1 MTASLYYHMKT
12 LEALYAEK
20 IVVVLREKDA
30 DLVRRKARAV
40 YDGGLRVQEVT
51 WTTPDAPKLISEF
64 NKAGLGVIG
73 AGTILELPEAKKAVA
88 AGAKFLVSPVFT
100 KAVAAFAKSKKIPYL
115 PGCATAQECYT
126 AWKAGCRPIKVF
138 PAPTLG
144 GPEFLRRL
152 LNPMPFLELL
162 PTLIKVEEIPAY
174 LAAGAKAVG
183 IGGAGMADVE
193 AMARE
198 AVRIRG

>member
-1 MTASLYYHMKT
+1 MIDT
-12 LEALYAEK
+12 LYAEK
-20 IVVVLREKDA
+20 VVVVLREKDP
-30 DLVRRKARAV
+30 DLVRAKARQV

-51 WTTPDAPKLISEF
+51 WTTPKAAELIREF
-64 NKAGLGVIG
+64 GKAGLGVIG
-73 AGTILELPEAKKAVA
+73 AGTILELPDAKKAVA

-100 KAVAAFAKSKKIPYL
+100 ASVAAYAKSKKIPYL

-144 GPEFLRRL
+144 GPEFIRRL

-162 PTLIKVEEIPAY
+162 PTLIKVDEIPAY
-174 LAAGAKAVG
+174 LAAGARAVG
-183 IGGAGMADVE
+183 IGGAGMTDVE
-193 AMARE
+193 AMARA
-198 AVRIRG
+198 AVKARG

>member
-1 MTASLYYHMKT
+1 MLST
-12 LEALYAEK
+12 LYAEK

-30 DLVRRKARAV
+30 DLVRAKARAV
-40 YDGGLRVQEVT
+40 HDGGLRVMEVT
-51 WTTPDAPKLISEF
+51 WTTPQAAELIKEF
-64 NKAGLGVIG
+64 RKAGLGFIG

-100 KAVAAFAKSKKIPYL
+100 KSVAAYAKAKKIPYL

-126 AWKAGCRPIKVF
+126 AWKAGCRPLKIF
-138 PAPTLG
+138 PAPMLG

-183 IGGAGMADVE
+183 IGGAGMTDVE

-198 AVRIRG
+198 AVKMRG

>member
-1 MTASLYYHMKT
+1 MLDT
-12 LEALYAEK
+12 LYAEK
-20 IVVVLREKDA
+20 VLVVLREKDP
-30 DLVRRKARAV
+30 DLVRAKARAV

-51 WTTPDAPKLISEF
+51 WTTPKAPELIKEF
-64 NKAGLGVIG
+64 VKAGLGVIG

-100 KAVAAFAKSKKIPYL
+100 KSVAAFAKSKKIPYL
-115 PGCATAQECYT
+115 PGCATAQECYA

-144 GPEFLRRL
+144 GPEFIRRL
-152 LNPMPFLELL
+152 LAPMPFLELL

-183 IGGAGMADVE
+183 IGGAGMPDPE
-193 AMARE
+193 TMARE
-198 AVRIRG
+198 AVKARG

>member
-1 MTASLYYHMKT
+1 M
-12 LEALYAEK
+12 LETLYAEK
-20 IVVVLREKDA
+20 IVVVLREKDP
-30 DLVRRKARAV
+30 DLVRAKARAV

-51 WTTPDAPKLISEF
+51 WTTPKAAELIKEF
-64 NKAGLGVIG
+64 SKAGLGIIG
-73 AGTILELPEAKKAVA
+73 AGTILELPDAKKAVA

-100 KAVAAFAKSKKIPYL
+100 KAVAAYAKSKKIPYL

-144 GPEFLRRL
+144 GPEFIRRL
-152 LNPMPFLELL
+152 LAPMPFLELL

-183 IGGAGMADVE
+183 IGGAGMPDAE
-193 AMARE
+193 TMARE
-198 AVRIRG
+198 AVKIRG

>member
-1 MTASLYYHMKT
+1 MLDT
-12 LEALYAEK
+12 LYAEK

-30 DLVRRKARAV
+30 DLVRAKARQV
-40 YDGGLRVQEVT
+40 HDGGLRVMEVT
-51 WTTPDAPKLISEF
+51 WTTPQAPELVKELS
-64 NKAGLGVIG
+64 KAGLGVIG

-100 KAVAAFAKSKKIPYL
+100 QSVAAFAKARKIPYL
-115 PGCATAQECYT
+115 PGCATAQECYN

-144 GPEFLRRL
+144 GPEFIRRL
-152 LNPMPFLELL
+152 LAPMPFLELL
-162 PTLIKVEEIPAY
+162 PTLIKVEEIPVY

-183 IGGAGMADVE
+183 IGGAGMTDVE
-193 AMARE
+193 SMARA
-198 AVRIRG
+198 AVKARG